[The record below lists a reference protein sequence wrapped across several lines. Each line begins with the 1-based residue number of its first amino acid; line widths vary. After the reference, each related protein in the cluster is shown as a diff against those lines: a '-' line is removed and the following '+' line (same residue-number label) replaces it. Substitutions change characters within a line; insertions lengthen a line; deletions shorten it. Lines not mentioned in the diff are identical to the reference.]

1 MLQFLTNKATFKDY
15 LLILIIC
22 FFGFWQLSLFQ
33 NIMKWDILDI
43 NLPWRYFVSECLQ
56 NNTLPLWNP
65 FINCGFPQHADPMT
79 WYPISWL
86 IGYLFGNDLLT
97 LQYEFLFH
105 IFIGGIGA
113 YKIGEL
119 YKLNRQTKLILSIS
133 FMFSGLFISN
143 AQHFGWII
151 SAAWFPLIIYQYV
164 LFCRNLNLKNG
175 AIFILFLFFLLS
187 GGYPGFFI
195 ITVYILFALFVY
207 YLVSYIKEKWC
218 VKFILFNLIIAVVF
232 VLLSA
237 VVLISS
243 FELTPHLTRY
253 NQLSIDYVIQG
264 YLPLKA
270 LMSFIL
276 PYATATNPEYWGTD
290 SSLINSY
297 FGIITLIFLVYSLIT
312 IKSKKVR
319 IIFFIGVF
327 FLLTAMAGIFP
338 FRKWIYYLPF
348 MNVFRFPVIFRFFA
362 YFSFIVVAGFGIH
375 SFIKEVRNEKL
386 LRSIIMIFIGI
397 LLVFFIFNAFYI
409 EKWKFKS
416 LLFLDFKTFLDSA
429 TVNDRIFLQAFI
441 SIGLLV
447 VFLFAIKKIK
457 VRRFL
462 LIGLIAIDMIIATQ
476 LNIYHTVVS
485 FDSPKPTQLAI
496 NNLPKGFLLPSINEK
511 IMDIKGANTIPIPF
525 LWRNLDIFH
534 NKTSFTGY
542 TPYHF
547 LSKEK
552 CETKGLFHS
561 VTKNPLFYL
570 ADDINSNL
578 IIDSLSIDTLSSKKI
593 QITNFNPNRVELIV
607 KNNSTQLLTFV
618 QNYYKGWKVYINKK
632 EGKLIQSNYTFMSV
646 WLPKGENQIVL
657 EYKPKNILNAF
668 YMSAIVL
675 IGLLLFITISNLKR
689 LSTSYKK
696 E

>member
-1 MLQFLTNKATFKDY
+1 MLQLLTNKATFKDY

-195 ITVYILFALFVY
+195 TTVYILFALFVY

-243 FELTPHLTRY
+243 FELAPHLTRY

-348 MNVFRFPVIFRFFA
+348 MDVFRFPVIFRFFA

-386 LRSIIMIFIGI
+386 LRSIIMVFIGI

-476 LNIYHTVVS
+476 LNIYHTIVS

-534 NKTSFTGY
+534 KKTSFTGY

-561 VTKNPLFYL
+561 VIKNPLFYL